1 MTTCDAMAEDG
12 REKGEVTRTTADS
25 MLRACLAEA
34 ATAFSRL
41 EPLSCCRFTTTAA
54 ACFRGACTPAT
65 AGSARAEHA
74 ADRAVFAAKCK
85 DDSIDSAHARK

>member
-12 REKGEVTRTTADS
+12 MVKGEVTRTTTADS

-34 ATAFSRL
+34 AAAVSRL

-65 AGSARAEHA
+65 AGDARAEHA
-74 ADRAVFAAKCK
+74 ADRAIAAVKL
-85 DDSIDSAHARK
+85 